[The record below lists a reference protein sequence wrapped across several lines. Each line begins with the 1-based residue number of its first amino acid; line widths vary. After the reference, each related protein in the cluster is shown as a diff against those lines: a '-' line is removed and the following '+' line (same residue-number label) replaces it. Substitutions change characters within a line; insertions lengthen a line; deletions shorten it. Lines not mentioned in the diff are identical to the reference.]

1 VNVFFSFVTA
11 LGPGVRLSFDASW
24 ASWVSV
30 YLPFVIELL
39 LSVGT
44 DRLFCFLALFLK
56 DSLK

>member
-1 VNVFFSFVTA
+1 MFFFSFVTA

-44 DRLFCFLALFLK
+44 EW
-56 DSLK
+56 